1 MKMTWHLLLILTL
14 LFIIKPLDARSMLYI
29 HLSSQ
34 FDIEV
39 AIRLNTTNNPDF
51 DSTYLRIR
59 IFEKERGIIIQT
71 IRKQYYC
78 MWTDWY
84 TNIEN
89 SRSYSTHFN
98 TNKTVVDDDFGDVVV
113 ADLNFDGLDD
123 FAVTYDHGAD
133 NGNHY
138 YFYCQRPD
146 HTFYRQVYLTD
157 NMVHFPCIIDPINQQ
172 IITRTAA
179 GVCCVGETVF
189 QYNESK
195 NSWFLLSRRILE

>member
-1 MKMTWHLLLILTL
+1 MVY
-14 LFIIKPLDARSMLYI
+14 S
-29 HLSSQ
+29 HLSFQ
-34 FDIEV
+34 FDLEV
-39 AIRLNTTNNPDF
+39 AIRLNTTNNPAF

-59 IFEKERGIIIQT
+59 IIEKGSGNILQT

-84 TNIEN
+84 TNVEN

-98 TNKTVVDDDFGDVVV
+98 TDKPVVDDDFGDVVV

-138 YFYCQRPD
+138 YFYFQRPD
-146 HTFYRQVYLTD
+146 KTFYRQVYLTD
-157 NMVHFPCIIDPINQQ
+157 KMVHFPCIIDPIHQQ
-172 IITRTAA
+172 IITRSAA
-179 GVCCVGETVF
+179 GTCCVGETFF
-189 QYNESK
+189 QYNAAK
-195 NSWFLLSRRILE
+195 NSWFLLSHRILE

>member
-1 MKMTWHLLLILTL
+1 
-14 LFIIKPLDARSMLYI
+14 MLYN

-39 AIRLNTTNNPDF
+39 AIRLNTTNNPNF

-59 IFEKERGIIIQT
+59 IIEKGSGNIIQT
-71 IRKQYYC
+71 IRKQHYWLWSYF
-78 MWTDWY
+78 Y
-84 TNIEN
+84 TNVKN

-98 TNKTVVDDDFGDVVV
+98 TDKTVVDDDFGDVVV

-138 YFYCQRPD
+138 YFYFQRPD
-146 HTFYRQVYLTD
+146 KTFYRQIYLTE
-157 NMVHFPCIIDPINQQ
+157 NMVHFPCIIDPIHQR
-172 IITRTAA
+172 ITTRTAA
-179 GVCCVGETVF
+179 GACCVGETVF
-189 QYNESK
+189 QYNETK
-195 NSWFLLSRRILE
+195 NSWLMISRRVLE